1 MAENQDPNKKS
12 PKMPPGFE
20 ASGKKKP
27 TLPPGEKKASLPPGF
42 GKKASSPKMPPGTK
56 KPSLPPSAGG
66 DGSPALTRKDY
77 QTDQDV
83 RWCPGCGDYAILAQV
98 QRTIP
103 ELGIPK
109 ENTVFISGIGCSSR
123 FPYYMETYGMH
134 SIHGRAPSLA
144 TGLKASRPE
153 LDVWIITGDGDSLSI
168 GGNHLIHIL
177 RRNVD
182 VQMLLFNNQIY
193 GLTKGQYSPTSEVG
207 KVTKSTPFGS
217 IDQPLNPLGIALGA
231 NGSFVART
239 MDRDPKHMNKMLKA
253 AHAHRGTSLIEI
265 YQNCNIFNDGAFF
278 QFTEKETKNES
289 ALFLEHGKAM
299 LFDGGKKGLRLAG
312 TKMEVIDLESG
323 SFGIDD
329 CAVHD
334 EGNVELAHILGQ
346 MSRYPSLPRPFGVI
360 FKEDRPTYDAAMEAQ
375 MKEVKEKRGKGDLQA
390 LLEGPETWTI
400 K

>member
-1 MAENQDPNKKS
+1 MSESKDPKKKS

-20 ASGKKKP
+20 KKTEAKTP
-27 TLPPGEKKASLPPGF
+27 TLPPGMAKSGPKLPPG
-42 GKKASSPKMPPGTK
+42 AK
-56 KPSLPPSAGG
+56 KPSLPPGAGAPQG
-66 DGSPALTRKDY
+66 DGAPVLSRKDY

-123 FPYYMETYGMH
+123 FPYYMKTYGMH
-134 SIHGRAPSLA
+134 SIHGRAPTVAS
-144 TGLKASRPE
+144 GLKASRPE

-182 VQMLLFNNQIY
+182 VQILLFNNQIY

-217 IDQPLNPLGIALGA
+217 IDQPLNPIGVALGA
-231 NGSFVART
+231 NASFVCRT
-239 MDRDPKHMNKMLKA
+239 MDRDPKHMNKILKA
-253 AHAHRGTSLIEI
+253 AHAHRGTSLVEI

-278 QFTEKETKNES
+278 KFTEKDSKAASTI
-289 ALFLEHGKAM
+289 FLE
-299 LFDGGKKGLRLAG
+299 DGQPMVFNSGTKGLRLEG
-312 TKMEVIDLESG
+312 FKLEVIDLESG
-323 SFGIDD
+323 SYSKDD
-329 CAVHD
+329 CAIHD
-334 EGNVELAHILGQ
+334 SSNVELAHILGQ
-346 MSRYPSLPRPFGVI
+346 TIRYENLPRPFGI
-360 FKEDRPTYDAAMEAQ
+360 FYQEDRPTYDGQMESQ
-375 MKEVKEKRGKGDLQA
+375 MKAVVESRGKGNLQE
-390 LLEGPETWTI
+390 LLEGPETWVI
-400 K
+400 E